1 MPARLPNDVV
11 EDVERVSVANP
22 SWTGKSVWEEVKRR
36 NGHREVISLRMVY
49 YILAKLKPPEPIN
62 NRVQPPVPWQPW
74 EDESVPPME
83 NAYLVL
89 LDTVDRTVY
98 KQTLFAHEAQ
108 WARRL
113 MPGLDGLSPFLQLC
127 FCKEYA
133 SRERWSRIK
142 QVPIS
147 TRDLDGVLAYKPWI
161 QCNREPYKN
170 AVFNMYVPEPLFR
183 RATFFESANIW
194 QEVLLGLFTESLFVT
209 VLGMEEEQ
217 ASLVWLRENM
227 ELLTWAKE
235 NRE

>member
-1 MPARLPNDVV
+1 
-11 EDVERVSVANP
+11 
-22 SWTGKSVWEEVKRR
+22 
-36 NGHREVISLRMVY
+36 
-49 YILAKLKPPEPIN
+49 
-62 NRVQPPVPWQPW
+62 
-74 EDESVPPME
+74 
-83 NAYLVL
+83 
-89 LDTVDRTVY
+89 
-98 KQTLFAHEAQ
+98 
-108 WARRL
+108 